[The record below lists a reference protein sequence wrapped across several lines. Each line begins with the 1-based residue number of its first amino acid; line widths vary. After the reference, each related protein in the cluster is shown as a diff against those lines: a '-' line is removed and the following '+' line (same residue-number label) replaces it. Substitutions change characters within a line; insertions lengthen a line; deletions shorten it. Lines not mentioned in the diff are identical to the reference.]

1 MQIGFIGNIPPP
13 VGGAEVFLRQF
24 LGRFL
29 RATRHAGT
37 LVRWRKQRFF
47 YFPET
52 ITRVYAPPG
61 TVKRVGRFKA
71 HYLLEALIPRRGER
85 RRAFERRLI
94 PHYIQHGLDAAR
106 IFQRAGVELIHA
118 HMLFPNLFIA
128 AVAAEALSVPLVLTI
143 HGMLEFRIL
152 EHMRTKYPGL
162 AQSMDGSLAKAD
174 AVVGVSDEIAAEC
187 RRRGARTATTLP
199 VGVDTAFFRPLNG
212 ARPRGKDLLF
222 IGSVRRE
229 KGAAILIQA
238 FERIRDGLDGNLV
251 FIGPQLLRGA
261 VYARARRTRRIRFLG
276 VQDASAIRQA
286 LRRARLVVLPSMSEG
301 LPLSILE
308 AMASQVPVL
317 VTRTGALTHLIQH
330 GRNGF
335 LIRRRSPAALAEQ
348 IGEVVRRP
356 DLHAIGQRGRRTA
369 LQFDIQTVV
378 RRHEALYRSLI
389 T

>member
-212 ARPRGKDLLF
+212 VRPQGKDLLF

-251 FIGPQLLRGA
+251 FIGPRLLRGA

-356 DLHAIGQRGRRTA
+356 DLHAIGRRGRRTA